1 MANQFTIVI
10 KDKPRM
16 FNETKLK
23 FDDIFENKLSQEEI
37 REYLLNL
44 YEVGETA
51 SQLAG
56 AASAMR
62 EHLIPLPISEEL
74 RQKSIDVV
82 GTGGDKSYS
91 FNISSTVSILL
102 SACGCYV
109 AKHGNRSVT
118 SKSGSADM
126 LEALGMNLN
135 LSLENTAKML
145 EETGFAF
152 MFAANHHPAMKYIT
166 PVRKTIPHRTIMNI
180 VGPLSNPAG
189 VEKQVIGVFD
199 KSYINKIAA
208 ALDILDSKRAMILSS
223 NDGMDE
229 ISVSDITHATLLLNG
244 KITDI
249 EINPENY
256 GIPLSSKEDIVGEG
270 PEFNAKLTRDILSK
284 KIVGAKLDI
293 VLLNAAAALI
303 VDEKARDFK
312 DGIDMAKEAIISG
325 AAQNKLEQIIKVS
338 KQLS

>member
-1 MANQFTIVI
+1 
-10 KDKPRM
+10 M
-16 FNETKLK
+16 FLETKAK
-23 FDDIFENKLSQEEI
+23 FDEIFQDRLSHDEM
-37 REYLLNL
+37 REYFLAL
-44 YEVGETA
+44 YERGETA
-51 SQLAG
+51 SELAG

-62 EHLIPLPISEEL
+62 DHLIPLPIHEDL
-74 RQKSIDVV
+74 KAKAIDVV

-102 SACGCYV
+102 ASCGCYV
-109 AKHGNRSVT
+109 AKHGNRSIT

-126 LEALGMNLN
+126 LEALGINLN
-135 LSLENTAKML
+135 LDLEATAKML
-145 EETGFAF
+145 EETGFGF

-180 VGPLSNPAG
+180 LGPLCNPAG
-189 VEKQVIGVFD
+189 VTKQVIGVFD
-199 KSYINKIAA
+199 KSYINRIAT
-208 ALDILDSKRAMILSS
+208 ALDLLDSKRAMILAS

-229 ISVSDITHATLLLNG
+229 ISVSDITYATLLING

-249 EINPENY
+249 EINPEDY
-256 GIPLSSKEDIVGEG
+256 GIPIASKDDILGEG

-312 DGIDMAKEAIISG
+312 DGIEMARWAIVSG
-325 AAQNKLEQIIKVS
+325 AAQEKLEQIIKVS
-338 KQLS
+338 QQLS

>member
-1 MANQFTIVI
+1 
-10 KDKPRM
+10 M

-293 VLLNAAAALI
+293 VLINAAAALI

>member
-1 MANQFTIVI
+1 
-10 KDKPRM
+10 M

>member
-1 MANQFTIVI
+1 
-10 KDKPRM
+10 M
-16 FNETKLK
+16 FNTTKLK
-23 FDDIFENKLSQEEI
+23 FDDIFENRLSQEEI
-37 REYLLNL
+37 REYLLEL
-44 YEVGETA
+44 YERGETA
-51 SQLAG
+51 SEIAG

-62 EHLIPLPISEEL
+62 DHLIPLPIHEDL
-74 RQKSIDVV
+74 RAKAIDVV

-102 SACGCYV
+102 AACGCYV

-126 LEALGMNLN
+126 LEALGINLN

-145 EETGFAF
+145 EETGFGF
-152 MFAANHHPAMKYIT
+152 MFANNHHPAMKYIT
-166 PVRKTIPHRTIMNI
+166 PVRKAIPHRTIMNI
-180 VGPLSNPAG
+180 LGPLCNPAG
-189 VEKQVIGVFD
+189 VTKQVIGVFD
-199 KSYINKIAA
+199 KSYINRIAT
-208 ALDILDSKRAMILSS
+208 ALDLLDSKRAMILSS

-229 ISVSDITHATLLLNG
+229 ISVSDITYATLLING
-244 KITDI
+244 KITDL
-249 EINPENY
+249 EINPEDY
-256 GIPLSSKEDIVGEG
+256 GIPMASKEDIVGEG

-312 DGIDMAKEAIISG
+312 EGIEMARWAIVSG
-325 AAQNKLEQIIKVS
+325 AAQEKLEQIIKVS
-338 KQLS
+338 QQLS

>member
-1 MANQFTIVI
+1 
-10 KDKPRM
+10 M
-16 FNETKLK
+16 FNTTKLK
-23 FDDIFENKLSQEEI
+23 FDDIFENRLSQEEI
-37 REYLLNL
+37 REYLLEL
-44 YEVGETA
+44 YERGETA
-51 SQLAG
+51 SEIAG

-62 EHLIPLPISEEL
+62 DHLIPLPIHEDL
-74 RQKSIDVV
+74 RAKAIDVV

-102 SACGCYV
+102 AACGCYV

-126 LEALGMNLN
+126 LEALGINLN
-135 LSLENTAKML
+135 LSLEATAKMF
-145 EETGFAF
+145 EDTGFGF

-180 VGPLSNPAG
+180 LGPLCNPAG
-189 VEKQVIGVFD
+189 VTKQVIGVFD
-199 KSYINKIAA
+199 KSYINRIAT
-208 ALDILDSKRAMILSS
+208 ALDLLDSKRAMILSS

-229 ISVSDITHATLLLNG
+229 ISVSDITYATLLING
-244 KITDI
+244 KITDL
-249 EINPENY
+249 EINPEDY
-256 GIPLSSKEDIVGEG
+256 GIPMASKEDIVGEG

-312 DGIDMAKEAIISG
+312 EGIEMARWAIVSG
-325 AAQNKLEQIIKVS
+325 AAQEKLEQIIKVS
-338 KQLS
+338 QQLS